1 MNKLSKRNKRAL
13 VGIGAAL
20 LFYLVVDHVALPF
33 FDLQQQVGQEIEL
46 KERSLLVAQH
56 SIGQESLYQTRLADV
71 EQVVAEYQRRLLEA
85 KDPASA
91 GVQLE
96 GLVRGL
102 AAQNGVRV
110 SRSNPIPEKKIG
122 EKYAKI
128 SLQMNLECDLDSLI
142 HFLHA
147 VSTHDKFLL
156 TEDFNLASFRVRD
169 ETRIQPRLQIS
180 AFIRLS

>member
-1 MNKLSKRNKRAL
+1 MSKLSKRNKRAL
-13 VGIGAAL
+13 LVIGAAL
-20 LFYLVVDHVALPF
+20 LIYLVVDQLVLPF
-33 FDLQQQVGQEIEL
+33 VDIQAQVGQEIEL
-46 KERSLLVAQH
+46 KERSLLVAQRQ
-56 SIGQESLYQTRLADV
+56 IGQESLYQNRLDEV
-71 EQVVAEYQRRLLEA
+71 EKVVEEYQRRLLEA
-85 KDPASA
+85 KDPAAA

-96 GLVRGL
+96 GIVRGL
-102 AAQNGVRV
+102 AAQSGVRV

-147 VSTHDKFLL
+147 VSVYDKFLL

-169 ETRIQPRLQIS
+169 ETRIQPRLQIA